1 MTEVRRAGR
10 CGIIIAGLVAITA
23 GCCGPEV
30 SSGGDQVVLV
40 HGLGRTDRSMLR
52 LQYHLEQR
60 GYRVTRIRYLSR
72 EERIET
78 LVREELA
85 DKLRECCSDP
95 AIRVHFVTHSMGGIL
110 VRYYLANQEMENL
123 GRVVMLSPP
132 NRGSELADWVGRSPI
147 LRELLGPSARQLG
160 TDSASVP
167 LKLGGVDYELG
178 IITGDR
184 SLNPFFSDIIPG
196 EDDGKVS
203 VEGAK
208 VAGMT
213 DFIVVPYSH
222 SYIMMRKEVID
233 QVIQFLERGMFD
245 HRAEDRS

>member
-1 MTEVRRAGR
+1 MN
-10 CGIIIAGLVAITA
+10 
-23 GCCGPEV
+23 
-30 SSGGDQVVLV
+30 DQTFSVCPLIKYS
-40 HGLGRTDRSMLR
+40 R
-52 LQYHLEQR
+52 
-60 GYRVTRIRYLSR
+60 RVTSLAKGLLSSKVLLFL
-72 EERIET
+72 T
-78 LVREELA
+78 LIT
-85 DKLRECCSDP
+85 CCSPSTPCSDP
-95 AIRVHFVTHSMGGIL
+95 ATPVHFVTHSMGGIL
-110 VRYYLANQEMENL
+110 VRYHLANQEMENL

-132 NRGSELADWVGRSPI
+132 NRGSELADWFGRSPI

-178 IITGDR
+178 IVTGDR